1 MDIEAIIFDLD
12 GTLLDSI
19 GDIATCGNETLVAM
33 GFPQLT
39 VDEFRAHVG
48 DGMAGLAR
56 KVIPSEHRD
65 EATVAKFL
73 EGYRA
78 LYSQKWN
85 QTTVSYGG
93 IEDLL
98 ENLRARGVRLA
109 VLSNK
114 RDDFTRVCVDR
125 LLPPG
130 VFMEVRGESEIT
142 PKKPDPRGALSVA
155 ENLGVEPRRC
165 IFVGDSEI
173 DAETAQRAGMKF
185 VAVEWGYRS
194 RAELESVGARNF
206 IKTPGQLLDYV

>member
-1 MDIEAIIFDLD
+1 MKVDAIIFDLD

-19 GDIATCGNETLVAM
+19 GDIATCGNETLASM
-33 GFPQLT
+33 GFPPLT

-48 DGMAGLAR
+48 DGIAGLAR
-56 KVIPSEHRD
+56 KVLPSEHRD
-65 EATVAKFL
+65 TASVTKFL

-85 QTTVSYGG
+85 QTTAPYKGVEG
-93 IEDLL
+93 LL

-114 RDDFTRVCVDR
+114 RDDFTKVCVDS
-125 LLPPG
+125 LLPPDA
-130 VFMEVRGESEIT
+130 FLEVRGESEVT

-155 ENLGVEPRRC
+155 ETLGVEPRRC
-165 IFVGDSEI
+165 LFVGDSEI
-173 DAETAQRAGMKF
+173 DAETAQRAGMGF

-194 RAELESVGARNF
+194 RAELEKAGARNF
-206 IKTPGQLLDYV
+206 IQTPSQLLEYL